1 MKKVYFTLLL
11 AAYMIQGVFP
21 FKLQFGYGLNL
32 QNVAV
37 YLVLIALL
45 ISEFSTGKAFRK
57 NIPGIWLII
66 IGTGY
71 ILLNIIFSQ
80 VASTFHYPFFEH
92 IILFKRVYFDAII
105 VYVMAFLLADNK
117 DDAKLFLAIIIISFA
132 VLNAYNL
139 IIQFVRPT
147 QLSLQYE
154 RFSGFGNSNKT
165 AYLMCFMLPFVYY
178 FFSIQK
184 RVLHKIFFL
193 SLIGLT
199 VLSVAL
205 SGSRGGIIVLGI
217 VVISMMVLFRDV
229 KMSIVMAAMI
239 PIAIVFLWDNPFFQE
254 TISRLSQLSERSL
267 EDASS
272 NRFDIWR
279 NIFRTMISNPLYFLM
294 GTGFNTATIVGQGS
308 NAHNMYLKVA
318 LELGV
323 FGLLLFVAT
332 ILRLLYCAAGITITD
347 TKYKKALLTSFFIVF
362 TAWLFSSLQGI
373 WNFITLISGMS
384 LSYFL
389 YSEKESETG

>member
-1 MKKVYFTLLL
+1 
-11 AAYMIQGVFP
+11 
-21 FKLQFGYGLNL
+21 
-32 QNVAV
+32 
-37 YLVLIALL
+37 
-45 ISEFSTGKAFRK
+45 
-57 NIPGIWLII
+57 
-66 IGTGY
+66 
-71 ILLNIIFSQ
+71 
-80 VASTFHYPFFEH
+80 
-92 IILFKRVYFDAII
+92 
-105 VYVMAFLLADNK
+105 
-117 DDAKLFLAIIIISFA
+117 
-132 VLNAYNL
+132 
-139 IIQFVRPT
+139 
-147 QLSLQYE
+147 
-154 RFSGFGNSNKT
+154 
-165 AYLMCFMLPFVYY
+165 MCFMLPFVYY